1 MSQTCQTCC
10 YVLVETPIFGKVKSD
25 MATLKNS
32 KRILD
37 LTLKFKILAVL
48 KVLKVLENKFSL
60 LWGEA
65 QLYFALCLPKEKE
78 INRNVLKII
87 YYRKIHQQIYNKV
100 SNYIMNFMNLKL
112 ITYS

>member
-48 KVLKVLENKFSL
+48 KVLKVLKVL
-60 LWGEA
+60 TILKV
-65 QLYFALCLPKEKE
+65 LK
-78 INRNVLKII
+78 VLKILKI
-87 YYRKIHQQIYNKV
+87 LKVLKELAVLQYYKYDSFRVWLPTSLQCKCRI
-100 SNYIMNFMNLKL
+100 
-112 ITYS
+112 

>member
-48 KVLKVLENKFSL
+48 KVLKVLKVL
-60 LWGEA
+60 TILK
-65 QLYFALCLPKEKE
+65 ALK
-78 INRNVLKII
+78 VLKILKI
-87 YYRKIHQQIYNKV
+87 LKILKVLKELAVLQYYKYDSFRVWLPTSLQCKCRI
-100 SNYIMNFMNLKL
+100 
-112 ITYS
+112 